1 MTQEKF
7 IRLEQLLQIVP
18 MSKSWIFA
26 KMLTGE
32 FPSNFK
38 LGNSR
43 AAVWKLS
50 EINKWMEEQSEEVV
64 NESAGS

>member
-1 MTQEKF
+1 MKQEKF

-26 KMLTGE
+26 KIKAGE

-43 AAVWKLS
+43 AAVWKMS
-50 EINKWMEEQSEEVV
+50 DISKWMTEQSIEVS
-64 NESAGS
+64 E